1 MSSKN
6 SFIQTEKPVAHFSRT
21 REILKKHPDIRQ
33 LNGRNPYTGLIA
45 VSCVLIQVAGAY
57 FLQDQP
63 WWAIALV
70 AYCFGAF
77 VNHVTLVIIHEA
89 AHYLLFQ
96 NRNLNM
102 IFGLI
107 VNMPSLLPSFASF
120 QKYHLKHHAHQ
131 GIHEIDLDMP
141 EAWEARLVGN
151 SAIMKALWL
160 LFFPIVQTFRIVR
173 VSKEVA
179 AFDMWT
185 AINWVTQI
193 AFIATIYYFIGG
205 MGLLYMFLSFY
216 FSVSLHPLGGR
227 WIQEHFVV
235 HEDQETYSYYGGL
248 NTIQFNIGYHNEH
261 HDFPGV
267 AWDKLPKIREAAPEY
282 YDTLYYHK
290 SWTGLVWRF
299 ITDKNITLFSR
310 IERDTSERKNV
321 APTTIV
327 KDGVAMAV

>member
-1 MSSKN
+1 MSSTDT
-6 SFIQTEKPVAHFSRT
+6 FIQTEKPVAHFSRT
-21 REILKKHPDIRQ
+21 REIIKKHPEIRQ
-33 LNGRNPYTGLIA
+33 LNGRNPYTALITL
-45 VSCVLIQVAGAY
+45 SCVAIQVGVAY
-57 FLQDQP
+57 LLKDQA
-63 WWAIALV
+63 WWASVIA

-96 NRNLNM
+96 NRTLNM
-102 IFGLI
+102 VFGLI
-107 VNMPSLLPSFASF
+107 ANMPSLLPSFASF

-141 EAWEARLVGN
+141 EPWEARLVGN
-151 SAIMKALWL
+151 SAILKALWL

-179 AFDMWT
+179 AFDQWT

-193 AFIATIYYFIGG
+193 IFIATIYHFLGAFAF
-205 MGLLYMFLSFY
+205 LYLFLSFY

-248 NTIQFNIGYHNEH
+248 NTIQFNIGFHNEH

-267 AWDKLPKIREAAPEY
+267 AWHNLPKIRQMAPEY
-282 YDTLYYHK
+282 YDTLYYHT

-310 IERDTSERKNV
+310 IERNASERQNA
-321 APTTIV
+321 APTTII
-327 KDGVAMAV
+327 KDGVAVAV

>member
-1 MSSKN
+1 MSSTN
-6 SFIQTEKPVAHFSRT
+6 TFIQTEKPVAHFSRT

>member
-1 MSSKN
+1 MSSTN
-6 SFIQTEKPVAHFSRT
+6 TFIQTEKPVAHFSRT

-235 HEDQETYSYYGGL
+235 HEDQ
-248 NTIQFNIGYHNEH
+248 
-261 HDFPGV
+261 
-267 AWDKLPKIREAAPEY
+267 
-282 YDTLYYHK
+282 
-290 SWTGLVWRF
+290 
-299 ITDKNITLFSR
+299 
-310 IERDTSERKNV
+310 
-321 APTTIV
+321 
-327 KDGVAMAV
+327 

>member
-1 MSSKN
+1 MSSTN
-6 SFIQTEKPVAHFSRT
+6 TFIQTEKPVAHFSRT

-63 WWAIALV
+63 WWAIALA

-141 EAWEARLVGN
+141 ESWEARLVGN
-151 SAIMKALWL
+151 SAIKKALWL

-193 AFIATIYYFIGG
+193 AFIATVYYFIGG